1 MRKLSGLISL
11 WMKLFECTNSIRL
24 RITHT
29 HTHLFV
35 SRHSVGQDVKM
46 IATGTAHPQI
56 NERWH
61 TRSERKR
68 PVHNALS
75 THQHGCVCTEHAKSR
90 SCKLHSHPRAH
101 QQHLI
106 LPHPAHRQQN
116 SDRQTQAD
124 FQNIAIIVNYAG
136 GGAQLSSFV
145 PSSFERLVTATWS
158 LNFVRATKLLATH
171 PDRAQLTVASDRTAS
186 HSRSPPK
193 LLRSCYEA
201 PANIKPEV
209 LSSESTTR
217 R

>member
-1 MRKLSGLISL
+1 MKTLYTTLSAHINTGASAQSKQQAAHANCTAIFEPISSTSFYHPPPIDNKILIEL
-11 WMKLFECTNSIRL
+11 
-24 RITHT
+24 
-29 HTHLFV
+29 
-35 SRHSVGQDVKM
+35 
-46 IATGTAHPQI
+46 
-56 NERWH
+56 
-61 TRSERKR
+61 
-68 PVHNALS
+68 
-75 THQHGCVCTEHAKSR
+75 
-90 SCKLHSHPRAH
+90 
-101 QQHLI
+101 
-106 LPHPAHRQQN
+106 
-116 SDRQTQAD
+116 
-124 FQNIAIIVNYAG
+124 IVNNAG

-209 LSSESTTR
+209 LSSESTNR